1 VAFAVA
7 ELLPASIRPDVS
19 QVTVGANGQVSLAVL
34 PATIASG
41 SITVLLGD
49 GSQLASKLTAL
60 TALLTQ
66 TSLSGVTTINLT
78 VPNRPAALTAR

>member
-1 VAFAVA
+1 VAQ
-7 ELLPASIRPDVS
+7 LMPASIRPDVS
-19 QVTVGANGQVSLAVL
+19 QVTVGPNGQVSMSVL
-34 PATIASG
+34 PATIATG

-66 TSLSGVTTINLT
+66 TSLSGVTSINLT
-78 VPNRPAALTAR
+78 VPDRPTALTAR